1 MNNFD
6 NLFFRAYTGAD
17 SEIREVFHRHYFII
31 IEDIVVWVFFGI
43 VVPGFLY
50 SQDIF
55 SIRSSITP
63 IYSYFYMTFMYLIL
77 MYKLFDWYVDTW
89 IMTESMI
96 VSMRWKW
103 FSSDIL
109 YIPYKKIEGIEIRTQ
124 SWWAALLGMSDVV
137 VKLAG
142 DDEFMLS
149 SADRSSNIVAFL
161 QDVGK
166 GKKGHKAD
174 DREPFEILVES
185 LSSVVK
191 GHLAT
196 NGRDYITKDYL
207 NKLDETLVHGIPI
220 DLRSQEEK
228 EQVKTWKERI
238 LTHGEADG
246 HDGHEDSHS
255 EEEDHH
261 GHH

>member
-6 NLFFRAYTGAD
+6 NLFFRAYTWAD
-17 SEIREVFHRHYFII
+17 SEVRDVFHRHYFII
-31 IEDIVVWVFFGI
+31 IEDIIVWVFFGI
-43 VVPGFLY
+43 LIPWFLY
-50 SQDIF
+50 NQDVF
-55 SIRSSITP
+55 LLKSSIHP
-63 IYSYFYMTFMYLIL
+63 IYSYVYIVFMYLIL
-77 MYKLFDWYVDTW
+77 MYKAFDWYVDTW
-89 IMTESMI
+89 IMTESTI

-109 YIPYKKIEGIEIRTQ
+109 YIPYKKIEGIEIRTR

-137 VKLAG
+137 VKLAW

-149 SADRSSNIVAFL
+149 SADRSTDIVAFL

-166 GKKGHKAD
+166 WKKWHKID

-191 GHLAT
+191 WHLAT

-207 NKLDETLVHGIPI
+207 SKLDDTLVHGVPI
-220 DLRSQEEK
+220 DLRTESEK
-228 EQVKTWKERI
+228 EQVETWKERI
-238 LTHGEADG
+238 LSSEEHGEE
-246 HDGHEDSHS
+246 HDEHKDEDS
-255 EEEDHH
+255 EHH
-261 GHH
+261 

>member
-6 NLFFRAYTGAD
+6 NLFFRAYTWAD
-17 SEIREVFHRHYFII
+17 TEVREVFHRHYFII
-31 IEDIVVWVFFGI
+31 IEDIVVWVFFGMI
-43 VVPGFLY
+43 IPGFLY

-55 SIRSSITP
+55 TLKSSIHP
-63 IYSYFYMTFMYLIL
+63 IYSYVYMIFMYLIL

-109 YIPYKKIEGIEIRTQ
+109 YIPYKKIEGIEIRTR

-137 VKLAG
+137 VKLAW

-149 SADRSSNIVAFL
+149 SADRSTDIVSFL

-166 GKKGHKAD
+166 WKKWHKAD

-207 NKLDETLVHGIPI
+207 TKLDETLVHGVPI
-220 DLRSQEEK
+220 DLRTEEEK
-228 EQVKTWKERI
+228 EQVETWKERI
-238 LTHGEADG
+238 LSTEE
-246 HDGHEDSHS
+246 HEEHEWDDEHK
-255 EEEDHH
+255 DHH
-261 GHH
+261 H

>member
-1 MNNFD
+1 
-6 NLFFRAYTGAD
+6 
-17 SEIREVFHRHYFII
+17 
-31 IEDIVVWVFFGI
+31 
-43 VVPGFLY
+43 
-50 SQDIF
+50 
-55 SIRSSITP
+55 
-63 IYSYFYMTFMYLIL
+63 
-77 MYKLFDWYVDTW
+77 
-89 IMTESMI
+89 MTESMI

-109 YIPYKKIEGIEIRTQ
+109 YIPYKKIEGIEIRTR

-137 VKLAG
+137 VKLAW

-149 SADRSSNIVAFL
+149 SADRSTDIVSFL

-166 GKKGHKAD
+166 WKKWHKAD

-207 NKLDETLVHGIPI
+207 TKLDETLVHGVPI
-220 DLRSQEEK
+220 DLRTEEEK
-228 EQVKTWKERI
+228 EQVETWKERI
-238 LTHGEADG
+238 LSTEE
-246 HDGHEDSHS
+246 HEEHEWDDEHK
-255 EEEDHH
+255 DHH
-261 GHH
+261 H